1 MLKFL
6 IQSTFIRES
15 EIERQF
21 SALQALSIPVMDFG
35 VIPFEHSITNLEN
48 ILIDENDD
56 YVFLGSV
63 LLLKIIHNAKHLS
76 ELSSFLSEEQLAKS
90 DIFLTKLKKA
100 VFYDFEKFDQ
110 AYYSQLNLPL
120 LNKDCIV
127 IPFNEAKN
135 LKFDQDMFVKPST
148 DLKVFNGGFIA
159 SNTLFSDFLEKQQLM
174 SNIDYSQVNILFSP
188 IKKVFSEYRFFVVNK
203 KVISG
208 SRYMVDRVVS
218 PDSFVPEDIFN
229 KAQEI
234 SLLYQPADIFTLD
247 LCYTDQGI
255 FIVEYNCFNC
265 SGSYHNDLFKTYKS
279 IYDFLQS
286 KIIEK

>member
-15 EIERQF
+15 EIQKQF
-21 SALQALSIPVMDFG
+21 SALQKLSIPVMDFG

-56 YVFLGSV
+56 YVFLGST
-63 LLLKIIHNAKHLS
+63 LLLKIINKATSLK
-76 ELSSFLSEEQLAKS
+76 ELNPFLTEEQLDKS
-90 DIFLTKLKKA
+90 DLFLRKLKKA
-100 VFYDFEKFDQ
+100 VFYDIQKFDQ

-120 LNKDCIV
+120 LNKDCIIV
-127 IPFNEAKN
+127 PFNEAQN
-135 LKFDQDMFVKPST
+135 LKFDDDMFIKPST

-159 SNTLFSDFLEKQQLM
+159 ANTTFSDFFKTQQFM
-174 SNIDYSQVNILFSP
+174 SNIDYSEVNIIFSP
-188 IKKVFSEYRFFVVNK
+188 IKKIFSEYRFFVVDK

-208 SRYMVDRVVS
+208 SRYMVDRVVK
-218 PDSFVPEDIFN
+218 PDSFVPEDIWK
-229 KAQEI
+229 KAEEL
-234 SLLYQPADIFTLD
+234 SLIYQPSDIFTID

-265 SGSYHNDLFKTYKS
+265 SGSYDNDLAKTYQA
-279 IYDFLQS
+279 IHDFLQS
-286 KIIEK
+286 KKN